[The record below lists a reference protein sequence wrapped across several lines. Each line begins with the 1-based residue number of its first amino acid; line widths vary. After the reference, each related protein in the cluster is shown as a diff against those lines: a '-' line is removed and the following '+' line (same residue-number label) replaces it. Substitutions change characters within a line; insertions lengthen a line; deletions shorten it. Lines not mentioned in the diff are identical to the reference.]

1 MGPCPKQHLKRTM
14 SRQYLDVPYRSKD
27 AAKALGARFDG
38 TVKRWYVEAGV
49 DLIAFSAWL
58 PASTAPTGDST
69 DVALAD
75 AASTSMATVKKGIP
89 LSRLLNGVAAAVAQA
104 FASGVWTLVE
114 VNEASVR
121 NGHVYLELSERDSA
135 GQPIARARAMIWA
148 GTASRILPDFEK
160 ATGAVIGAGIK
171 LLVRA
176 RPAFKAQYGFS
187 LEIDAVDSEYTL
199 GDLEARKKEIRTR
212 LQQEGVFDRNRRL
225 SSPWDYRVVLVVAP
239 QEAAGLG
246 DFRKEAERLE
256 QFGICRFVY
265 AHSRFQGEG
274 AAREVVAAASA
285 ALRDLGDA
293 EGPDAIVIIRGGG
306 AVNDLAW
313 LNDYELARF
322 ICDQDIPVLTGI
334 GHERDSTLPDEVAHT
349 RFDTPS
355 KVIGGIEQQ
364 ISRRVREVLTAW
376 DEILVTGMQAVRTV
390 RLVIERSE
398 AEIRGDAREHLARAK
413 QEGTAIVNTIAVGA
427 VRRVH
432 DASRQSLALLNEVRA
447 DAMQTVGTAK
457 QEVPVLMTAIRID
470 ALSNVGEARSATG
483 LAFNTVVDRTA
494 AATRTVG
501 QALDNRLQRVAER
514 AAGVVQLARGSTQ
527 ALMREVT
534 GQGPGKTLTRGFAIV
549 RNDEGR
555 PVTSSEQAQ
564 ISPTLNIQFRDGLTE
579 VRTVPARERK

>member
-1 MGPCPKQHLKRTM
+1 M

-38 TVKRWYVEAGV
+38 AVKRWYVEAGV
-49 DLIAFSAWL
+49 DLVAFSAWL
-58 PASTAPTGDST
+58 PAGTTPGASSSMGMALTDTATTG
-69 DVALAD
+69 
-75 AASTSMATVKKGIP
+75 MAIVKKGIP

-104 FASGVWTLVE
+104 FATGVWTLVE

-121 NGHVYLELSERDSA
+121 NGHVYLELSERDGA

-176 RPAFKAQYGFS
+176 KPVFKAQYGLS
-187 LEIDAVDSEYTL
+187 LEIDAIDSEYTL

-225 SSPWDYRVVLVVAP
+225 PPPWDYSVVLVVAP
-239 QEAAGLG
+239 QDAAGLG

-256 QFGICRFVY
+256 RFGICRFVY

-274 AAREVVAAASA
+274 AAREVVAAASK
-285 ALRDLGDA
+285 ALRELEEA
-293 EGPDAIVIIRGGG
+293 ARPDAIVIIRGGG

-334 GHERDSTLPDEVAHT
+334 GHERDSTLPDEVAHA

-364 ISRRVREVLTAW
+364 ILRRVREARTAW
-376 DEILVTGMQAVRTV
+376 ETILAAGTQSARTV
-390 RLVIERSE
+390 RLTIERRE
-398 AEIRGDAREHLARAK
+398 AEIRADARDHLARAR
-413 QEGTAIVNTIAVGA
+413 QDSTATLNTIAVGS

-447 DAMQTVGTAK
+447 DAMQVVATAK
-457 QEVPVLMTAIRID
+457 QGVPVLMTSIRID
-470 ALSNVGEARSATG
+470 ALASLSEGRSETSVA
-483 LAFNTVVDRTA
+483 LNTVLDRTA
-494 AATRTVG
+494 AAARTAA
-501 QALDNRLQRVAER
+501 QALDNRIQRVAER
-514 AAGVVQLARGSTQ
+514 AGGAVQQARSNAQ
-527 ALMREVT
+527 ALMREIT
-534 GQGPGKTLTRGFAIV
+534 GQGPEKTLGRGFAIV
-549 RNDEGR
+549 RTDEGKT
-555 PVTSSEQAQ
+555 VTSHIQAQ
-564 ISPTLNIQFRDGLTE
+564 ESQMLSIQFRDGSTD
-579 VRTVPARERK
+579 VRTIPGKGGQ